1 MDWIAENTGTILI
14 AAGAFI
20 TGGLAIAKV
29 TKNKTDDKV
38 FGLLKQ
44 VLDSLTSGKK

>member
-1 MDWIAENTGTILI
+1 MEWIIEHSAQLLI
-14 AAGAFI
+14 AFGLFVS
-20 TGGLAIAKV
+20 GGLVVAKL

-44 VLDSLTSGKK
+44 VLNSLTAKK